1 MAVNAVTNIVIC
13 NMALGYIAKTRIF
26 SLEDKS
32 EEARM
37 CSLYYDHLRR
47 MLLRN
52 YTWGFAKRVVQLALI
67 SKTMPGYEY
76 VYAYPSECLAV
87 RNIYNKDGA
96 SVKEYEREKYDIFVM
111 DNGVVAIA
119 CDVEDAFIEYTHDV
133 VDADTFSVDF
143 VEALSRLIASNIAQ
157 SLTGSA
163 AQAQEQYQLF
173 QAMIAN
179 AKLASAQERQNT
191 PHFPDD
197 YLTVRM

>member
-1 MAVNAVTNIVIC
+1 MAVNAVTNIEIC

-26 SLEDKS
+26 SLEDRS

-37 CSLYYDHLRR
+37 CKLYYDHARK

-52 YTWGFAKRVVQLALI
+52 YTWGFARRVSRLALLN
-67 SKTMPGYEY
+67 KAVAGYEY

-87 RNIYNKDGA
+87 RKIYNEQGA
-96 SVKEYEREKYDIFVM
+96 SVKEYEKEKYDIFVT

-119 CDVEDAFIEYTHDV
+119 CNVEDAFIEYTHDT

-143 VEALSRLIASNIAQ
+143 VEALSRFVAYNIAQ

-163 AQAQEQYQLF
+163 SMAQEQYQIF
-173 QAMIAN
+173 REMIAN
-179 AKLASAQERQNT
+179 AKLASANEREQK

-197 YLTVRM
+197 YISVRM

>member
-32 EEARM
+32 EEARL
-37 CSLYYDHLRR
+37 CKLYYDHLRK

-52 YTWGFAKRVVQLALI
+52 YTWGFARRVARLAQLA
-67 SKTMPGYEY
+67 KEVAGYEY

-87 RNIYNKDGA
+87 RRIFNKEGA
-96 SVKEYEREKYDIFVM
+96 SVREYEKEKYDIFVL

-143 VEALSRLIASNIAQ
+143 VEALSRIIAYNIAQ
-157 SLTGSA
+157 TLTGS
-163 AQAQEQYQLF
+163 QSLAQEQYQLF
-173 QAMIAN
+173 QAMIAT
-179 AKLASAQERQNT
+179 AKLTNANEREGK
-191 PHFPDD
+191 PHFPED
-197 YLTVRM
+197 YINVRM

>member
-1 MAVNAVTNIVIC
+1 MAVNAITNIEIC
-13 NMALGYIAKTRIF
+13 NMALGYIAKTRIL

-37 CSLYYDHLRR
+37 CKLYYDHQRR
-47 MLLRN
+47 LLLRN
-52 YTWGFAKRVVQLALI
+52 YTWGFARRVSVLSPLK
-67 SKTMPGYEY
+67 KTVHGYDY

-87 RNIYNKDGA
+87 RKIYNEQGA
-96 SVKEYEREKYDIFVM
+96 SVKEYEKEKYDIFVM

-119 CDVEDAFIEYTHDV
+119 CNVEDALIEYTYDV

-143 VEALSRLIASNIAQ
+143 VEALSRLIAYNIAQ
-157 SLTGSA
+157 PLTGSSNM
-163 AQAQEQYQLF
+163 AQEQYQVF

-179 AKLASAQERQNT
+179 AKLANANEREQK

-197 YLTVRM
+197 YISVRM

>member
-1 MAVNAVTNIVIC
+1 MAVNAVTNIEIC

-26 SLEDKS
+26 SLEDRS

-37 CSLYYDHLRR
+37 CKLYYDHARK

-52 YTWGFAKRVVQLALI
+52 YTWGFARRVSRLSPLNKAVA
-67 SKTMPGYEY
+67 GYEY

-87 RNIYNKDGA
+87 RKIYNEQGA
-96 SVKEYEREKYDIFVM
+96 SVKEYEKEKYDIFVM

-119 CDVEDAFIEYTHDV
+119 CNVEDAFIEYTHDT

-143 VEALSRLIASNIAQ
+143 VEALSRFVAYNIAQ

-163 AQAQEQYQLF
+163 SMAQEQYQLF
-173 QAMIAN
+173 RETLVN
-179 AKLASAQERQNT
+179 AKLASANEREQK

-197 YLTVRM
+197 YISVRM